1 MSILSMKALSDLF
14 LLSFSLKAEYYKM
27 SFQILYEDGHGN
39 AVDEYGRP
47 EPMDYIIDEERYA
60 LETVSSH
67 TQYLHNQP
75 QENNFD
81 VDSMADEDAKD
92 EVDVC
97 MSKRAYTLHTD
108 QDKVRF
114 FKLMFEKV
122 MSASAAAKQLG
133 IHVRTAQ
140 RWAQMYKTDP
150 DSIFIKHK
158 KTGRPRILH
167 EEHKQVILEYID
179 ENPLVI
185 LEQVMERLLQ
195 KFWDL
200 DL

>member
-1 MSILSMKALSDLF
+1 
-14 LLSFSLKAEYYKM
+14 M
-27 SFQILYEDGHGN
+27 SFQIFYEDGHGN

-92 EVDVC
+92 NPDVC
-97 MSKRAYTLHTD
+97 MKEASSKRAYTLYTD

-114 FKLMFEKV
+114 FKLVFEKV

-133 IHVRTAQ
+133 IH
-140 RWAQMYKTDP
+140 
-150 DSIFIKHK
+150 HK
-158 KTGRPRILH
+158 KTGRSRILRD
-167 EEHKQVILEYID
+167 EHKQVTLEYID
-179 ENPLVI
+179 ENPSVV

-195 KFWDL
+195 KFQDL
-200 DL
+200 KASKSTVYNLNSEENIQERFD